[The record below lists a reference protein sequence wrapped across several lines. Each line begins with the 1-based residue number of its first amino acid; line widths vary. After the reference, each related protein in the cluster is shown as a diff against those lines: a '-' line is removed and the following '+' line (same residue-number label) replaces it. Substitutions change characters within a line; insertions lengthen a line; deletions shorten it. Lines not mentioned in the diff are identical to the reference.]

1 MRESREIGEK
11 GTMSVKQQVALI
23 SSRSECE
30 KESYTLR
37 DIDQVFMEKRK
48 KAEAKLEWV
57 LKEINHI

>member
-1 MRESREIGEK
+1 MQESREIGEK

-48 KAEAKLEWV
+48 KEAKLEWV